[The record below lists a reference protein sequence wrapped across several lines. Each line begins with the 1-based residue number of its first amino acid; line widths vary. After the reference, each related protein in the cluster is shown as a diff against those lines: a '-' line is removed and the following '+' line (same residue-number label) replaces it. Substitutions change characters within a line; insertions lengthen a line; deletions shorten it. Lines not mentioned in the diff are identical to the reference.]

1 MRLLRLSAIII
12 FCLVFGSHVA
22 YAGDEQITLSPDGS
36 HSNQNQINEAL
47 KNGNVYLN
55 AGIYEVDNT
64 IIIGSDRVLSGD
76 SNAIIRVYSG
86 SSQWFTG
93 ATGVISCSG
102 IVDNVEISGFQ
113 IDGNIG
119 SLPKS
124 YANSRADTDHDCEK
138 LIILRGASNK
148 FAKNIKIHNLKLYN
162 SFSDGI
168 YIIFGEN
175 VQCYDNFISNCQHE
189 GIYYSCLKNSE
200 FFRNKIAGICS
211 DAARLDNC
219 VNCKVYDNYF
229 FSYNGESYGQYK
241 GGQAGLQIANAGSSH
256 GYDASN
262 KPQKTDNVEVYNNT
276 FADPGRQAIWLHNY
290 DGNVYVHDNVF
301 IDASSLETQGIPIG
315 DISVDNPPSVETS
328 EKVFTNIIDFLKQD
342 YVFQYPM
349 IQYDFRA
356 SAVITNINESIKQSS
371 TVRVSGKDL
380 KVVKFEYNGVITK
393 HFIERDMWVG
403 ELYHIGNDLYI
414 PGHLQPDKLHIT
426 VYGEDGYQ
434 KVENVKINTVTSA
447 GVSINP
453 DFFIFIA
460 VLAIC
465 GISIARNLRRI
476 F

>member
-1 MRLLRLSAIII
+1 MNVLRLSAIII

-22 YAGDEQITLSPDGS
+22 YAGDEQITLNPDGS

-138 LIILRGASNK
+138 LIILRGSSTQ

-175 VQCYDNFISNCQHE
+175 IQCYDNFISNCQHE

-219 VNCKVYDNYF
+219 VNCKVHDNYF

-256 GYDASN
+256 GYDASK
-262 KPQKTDNVEVYNNT
+262 KPQKTDNVEVYNNV

-290 DGNVYVHDNVF
+290 DGNVYVHDNSF
-301 IDASSLETQGIPIG
+301 IDAASLETQGIPVG
-315 DISVDNPPSVETS
+315 DISVDNPPTVETS

-342 YVFQYPM
+342 YIFQYPAVKH
-349 IQYDFRA
+349 DFKA
-356 SAVITNINESIKQSS
+356 SATVTSLNSSIKQSS
-371 TVRVSGKDL
+371 TVRVSGKHL
-380 KVVKFEYNGVITK
+380 SVVKFEYKGITTK
-393 HFIERDMWVG
+393 HFIERNMWVG
-403 ELYHIGNDLYI
+403 ELSHIGNDLYI
-414 PGHLQPDKLHIT
+414 PGQIQSEKLHIT
-426 VYGEDGYQ
+426 VYGKAGFQ
-434 KVENVKINTVTSA
+434 KVENFKITEVSSA

-453 DFFIFIA
+453 NFFIFIA

-465 GISIARNLRRI
+465 GLSIARNLRRI